1 MFFALTIILLYLFF
15 TVSFSFVTIFIVYI
29 ALKIQSIAKID
40 LKNASGVIYSFVFGD
55 FAYIRSE
62 KCETWFLD
70 LKIVEQNAWF
80 LSGFLRF

>member
-1 MFFALTIILLYLFF
+1 M
-15 TVSFSFVTIFIVYI
+15 
-29 ALKIQSIAKID
+29 QNIAKID

-70 LKIVEQNAWF
+70 LKIIEQNAWF